1 MNIADILIIA
11 VIAVAL
17 FFAVRHV
24 VKLRKS
30 GGCACGSIGG
40 CTGSCAS
47 CPLLR
52 RLHQS
57 LRPPAQK
64 VNTPTMAS

>member
-1 MNIADILIIA
+1 MNIADILVIA

-30 GGCACGSIGG
+30 GGCACGASGG
-40 CTGSCAS
+40 CSCGCAG
-47 CPLLR
+47 CDKPCGKAGK
-52 RLHQS
+52 Q
-57 LRPPAQK
+57 
-64 VNTPTMAS
+64 

>member
-11 VIAVAL
+11 LIAIAL

-30 GGCACGSIGG
+30 GGCACGSAGGCSG

-47 CPLLR
+47 CP
-52 RLHQS
+52 S
-57 LRPPAQK
+57 CAGCIKASGRPTK
-64 VNTPTMAS
+64 K